1 MRRQPNF
8 MSTYLPWVNAF
19 NQEKA
24 LVGDFQEI
32 VKFCEVSFAA
42 LMFTLLYG
50 NMARVLMVTPSIRSH
65 PNKQQE

>member
-1 MRRQPNF
+1 MRWQPNF

-42 LMFTLLYG
+42 LGDRALEAKPPPPTRSPALLVS
-50 NMARVLMVTPSIRSH
+50 AAC
-65 PNKQQE
+65 